1 MAFNIKRRDTRP
13 AYVVDLVDNA
23 GLDDEAPINL
33 TTATSVTF
41 KMRTAGAA
49 DITAPKVSSA
59 MTVVDATNGR
69 VRHNW
74 STAHTDTPGEYAVEF
89 EIAWSD
95 GGIETVPNDGYMT
108 INVVEDLDAN

>member
-1 MAFNIKRRDTRP
+1 
-13 AYVVDLVDNA
+13 VDLVDNA
-23 GLDDEAPINL
+23 GELDQAAINL

-49 DITAPKVSSA
+49 DASAPLVSSVMDIVTPA
-59 MTVVDATNGR
+59 SGR

-74 STAHTDTPGEYAVEF
+74 STAHTGTPGEYEVEF
-89 EIAWSD
+89 EIAWND
-95 GGIETVPNDGYMT
+95 GGIETVPNDGYVT